1 MLSLLAFHLTV
12 TVICFLW
19 GFCFYECIS
28 KNHTMPLIS
37 YFITGLIFITAI
49 GQIISLFIPL
59 NASTNIII
67 LLLPVI
73 PVLLKLNYFKH
84 KIQSFKQNF
93 RPIPRLGFLLLGSI
107 YFLIIIL
114 NAGPIMMD
122 DTGSYHIQMI
132 KWIEEYG
139 TVPGIANLHERY
151 GFNSSWFTSIAAFNF
166 FPHKMQSFIALNG
179 LLSIWFCYY
188 FIDKA
193 FKKELPSSIKTASL
207 LTIVLALIS
216 WPLLRGNAATANYDS
231 ITMLVVAVL
240 FTEMI
245 EKDIQKNDIT
255 FRIEYV
261 LWPAY
266 LFTVRI
272 INFPFLILI
281 FIPVAEIIKHK
292 NWRRIITVV
301 ILPLI
306 LIVPFLCRNVILSG
320 YLFYPSSAFDL
331 FTVDWKTPKEVPDR
345 LVYFITYY
353 SRVNNGFLDIEA
365 TAQLG
370 NIKWIKSW
378 FHYMFG
384 YDKLIFLPGIAGIII
399 YLILIFRYVKKSSL
413 KKLISGVAMLTAV
426 TVWFF
431 TAPDPRFIYG
441 FLTTGCF
448 LLFSFIFKKQ
458 LWKNFIPVLSVI
470 IASTVIVFSII
481 KLQSSEYRNFV
492 FTKPLPQPEVK
503 KTVINGI
510 EFNIPGKVEGNW
522 NERCY
527 GTDLP
532 CLYLIYP
539 GLEPRGENIKDGFRI
554 KKQN

>member
-1 MLSLLAFHLTV
+1 
-12 TVICFLW
+12 
-19 GFCFYECIS
+19 
-28 KNHTMPLIS
+28 MPLIS
-37 YFITGLIFITAI
+37 YFITGLISITAI

-73 PVLLKLNYFKH
+73 PILLNINYFKH
-84 KIQSFKQNF
+84 KIQNFKQSLT
-93 RPIPRLGFLLLGSI
+93 PVPWPGLLLLGSI

-132 KWIEEYG
+132 KWVEEYG

-166 FPHKMQSFIALNG
+166 FPHKMQSFPALNG
-179 LLSIWFCYY
+179 LLSAWFCYY

-193 FKKELPSSIKTASL
+193 FKKELSSSIKTASF

-240 FTEMI
+240 FTETI

-255 FRIEYV
+255 FPIEYI

-272 INFPFLILI
+272 INFPILILI
-281 FIPVAEIIKHK
+281 FIPVVEIIKYK
-292 NWRRIITVV
+292 NWRGLITTI
-301 ILPLI
+301 ILPAI

-320 YLFYPSSAFDL
+320 YLFFPSSAFDV
-331 FTVDWKTPKEVPDR
+331 FTVDWKTPKEVLDR

-370 NIKWIKSW
+370 NIKWITPW

-384 YDKLIFLPGIAGIII
+384 YDKLIFLPGITGIII
-399 YLILIFRYVKKSSL
+399 YLILLFRYIKKSNL
-413 KKLISGVAMLTAV
+413 KKLIPGAAVLTAV
-426 TVWFF
+426 TTWFF

-441 FLTTGCF
+441 FLTTGSF

-470 IASTVIVFSII
+470 IVSAVIVFSVI
-481 KLQSSEYRNFV
+481 KLQSSEYRNFA
-492 FTKPLPQPEVK
+492 FAKALPQPEVK

-532 CLYLIYP
+532 CLYLISP
-539 GLEPRGENIKDGFRI
+539 GLEPRGQNIKDGFRI